1 MTETPQPDPTPA
13 MPDTLSHADRVAR
26 TIRVDQA
33 GEYGAVRIYQGQRA
47 VLGKVRGPAGTATA
61 KALAEMEA
69 AERRHLDTFNALM
82 VERRVRPTLLSPLW
96 HVAGFALGAG
106 TALLG
111 EKAAMACTVAVEE
124 VIEDHYARQADT
136 LKDADEAKL
145 VGEIEQARA
154 GEIEH
159 RDTALAAGARDAAG
173 YEALTAVVKAGS
185 KLAIWLSERI

>member
-1 MTETPQPDPTPA
+1 MSESTEPKP
-13 MPDTLSHADRVAR
+13 MPDMLSPEERVAR

-47 VLGKVRGPAGTATA
+47 VLGKAGASA

-69 AERRHLDTFNALM
+69 AERQHLATFNALM
-82 VERRVRPTLLSPLW
+82 VERRVRPTALSPLW
-96 HVAGFALGAG
+96 HIAGFALGAG

-111 EKAAMACTVAVEE
+111 EKAAMACTVAVED
-124 VIEDHYARQADT
+124 VIEEHYARQAEA
-136 LKDADEAKL
+136 LKASGETKL
-145 VGEIEQARA
+145 VGEIERARA
-154 GEIEH
+154 GELEH
-159 RDTALAAGARDAAG
+159 RDTALAAGAKDAPG